1 MQNIFSKIKNMHHLG
16 AAASDAGFTLV
27 ELLVSLALF
36 TIVVVAAVGSLYTIN
51 QASAKVGAMRTV
63 LDNLNFATES
73 MSRTIRTGSGIV
85 CGGVSN
91 TNGQTQPNCA
101 FGNTNGPA
109 QEISFTSTLAGDEG
123 VLDYRRVVIPGSATN
138 AHEIQKCQVQNNTPL
153 NCVAV
158 TSPNIDVTQLYF
170 FVDGVGKGDGKQPSV
185 TMIMQGV
192 ASAGTNNVA
201 PFAIQTF
208 ISQRAAEQ

>member
-1 MQNIFSKIKNMHHLG
+1 MKEQSLQ
-16 AAASDAGFTLV
+16 SGFTLV

-51 QASAKVGAMRTV
+51 QASVKVNAMRTV

-73 MSRTIRTGSGIV
+73 MSRTIRTGSDIV

-91 TNGQTQPNCA
+91 LNQSQPNCP
-101 FGNTNGPA
+101 FGNSNGPA
-109 QEISFTSTLAGDEG
+109 QEISFLSTLAGSTG
-123 VLDYRRVVIPGSATN
+123 GLDYRRVPTPGSSTG
-138 AHEIQKCQVQNNTPL
+138 AHEIQKCTVQNGTLL

-158 TSPNIDVTQLYF
+158 TAPEMDVTQLFF
-170 FVDGVGKGDGKQPSV
+170 FVAGTGTNDGQQPSV
-185 TMIMQGV
+185 TMIIQGI
-192 ASAGTNNVA
+192 ASAGSGNLA
-201 PFAIQTF
+201 PFAVQTF

>member
-1 MQNIFSKIKNMHHLG
+1 MRKQSLQ
-16 AAASDAGFTLV
+16 SGFTLV

-51 QASAKVGAMRTV
+51 QASVKVNAMRTV

-73 MSRTIRTGSGIV
+73 MSRTIRTSSSII

-91 TNGQTQPNCA
+91 LTQSQPNCP
-101 FGNTNGPA
+101 FGNSNGPA
-109 QEISFTSTLAGDEG
+109 QEISFVSTLAGSTG
-123 VLDYRRVVIPGSATN
+123 GLDYRRVSIPGSTTG
-138 AHEIQKCQVQNNTPL
+138 AHEIQKCAVQNNTLL

-158 TSPNIDVTQLYF
+158 TAPEMNVTQLYF
-170 FVDGVGKGDGKQPSV
+170 YVDGVGANDGKQPSV

-192 ASAGTNNVA
+192 ANAGTGNIA
-201 PFAIQTF
+201 PFAVQTF